1 MRRWRRGRWSDTSP
15 ARGCVSEQINQQSDG
30 SARSCVTEISLV
42 VVFRVSLY
50 CAPPRQYS
58 KCSGGRYASGCMN
71 MNVWRRIIRYECM
84 HTLNTNTSR
93 SEKAEIL
100 VFIYTIT
107 RVEQRYMAHLKYSHK
122 CDNSSKDNLV
132 SFPSNTI
139 NHFKQH
145 V

>member
-1 MRRWRRGRWSDTSP
+1 
-15 ARGCVSEQINQQSDG
+15 
-30 SARSCVTEISLV
+30 
-42 VVFRVSLY
+42 
-50 CAPPRQYS
+50 
-58 KCSGGRYASGCMN
+58 
-71 MNVWRRIIRYECM
+71 MNVWRRIIRYESM

-107 RVEQRYMAHLKYSHK
+107 CRVEQRYTAHLKYSHRY
-122 CDNSSKDNLV
+122 DNLSKDNLV